1 MADAVRSWPEDV
13 SEYKGGSL
21 YKDLLLPRLDELHE
35 SQIRE
40 GLVKVD
46 DNGDVVGKNI
56 RTYPF

>member
-35 SQIRE
+35 RQIRE

>member
-21 YKDLLLPRLDELHE
+21 YKDLLLPRLDDLHLE
-35 SQIRE
+35 QIQN
-40 GLVKVD
+40 GLVKLDADGKVE
-46 DNGDVVGKNI
+46 GKNL